1 MPNTAIDQQGF
12 RSSLALMGFQ
22 ELNPGSWYLL
32 RGAYFF
38 IVTEGEKADLL
49 TFGLAARIRSQ
60 KPVSLLFPARDP
72 QRVDGFIARLT
83 HEPSLAV
90 PDTEEEEPAEE
101 TGEAPVPAPTAEIPE
116 PVVTADGM
124 EVARSVV
131 LTPSVTLED
140 GTYTVQISETL
151 ATYAGVHLEEQT
163 AVFTAKGFELAAA
176 LHAVT
181 LEDGAVK
188 VELTGEGRVLAAV
201 YDQRGRMLA
210 CESRMAE
217 GELTI
222 PMNTTGASY
231 AVVYLLEEGT
241 MKPLCDAKS
250 SR

>member
-116 PVVTADGM
+116 PVVTVIPAEEIEPDPVEEPTAGDS
-124 EVARSVV
+124 EAAG
-131 LTPSVTLED
+131 ED
-140 GTYTVQISETL
+140 
-151 ATYAGVHLEEQT
+151 AP
-163 AVFTAKGFELAAA
+163 
-176 LHAVT
+176 
-181 LEDGAVK
+181 
-188 VELTGEGRVLAAV
+188 AV
-201 YDQRGRMLA
+201 YVSIPL
-210 CESRMAE
+210 E
-217 GELTI
+217 GEEPVPTPRSAYDVLDALFQEADKKSEPETDLTDEPPEI
-222 PMNTTGASY
+222 SPAEP
-231 AVVYLLEEGT
+231 EETPKAPAAENPEKPREIKGKT
-241 MKPLCDAKS
+241 MPPWPEKL
-250 SR
+250 RFF